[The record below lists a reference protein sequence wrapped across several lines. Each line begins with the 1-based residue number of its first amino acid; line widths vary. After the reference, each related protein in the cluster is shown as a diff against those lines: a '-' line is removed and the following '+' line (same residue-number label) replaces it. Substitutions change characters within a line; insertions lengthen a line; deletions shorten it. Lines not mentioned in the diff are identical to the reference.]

1 MKINTL
7 IKKLGIEE
15 EVNSI
20 LENCECGKVNSIK
33 IERLSKMKK
42 EELQDYVGNFLDSD
56 LYGDKFCLERRTMK
70 TFCKEFG
77 IKESEL
83 SDYYAQSISEGG
95 YEMAYAINED
105 IILIVE

>member
-1 MKINTL
+1 MKVNTT
-7 IKKLGIEE
+7 IKKLKIED

-20 LENCECGKVNSIK
+20 LENCECGKVNSIR
-33 IERLSKMKK
+33 IERLFKMKK
-42 EELQDYVGNFLDSD
+42 DKLQEYVGNFLDVN

-95 YEMAYAINED
+95 CEIAYTINED